1 MVGLNFESFHGCHI
15 AAHLSAGSIPR
26 TLLASP
32 RFKGKSEGER
42 LIPFID
48 QVIVKVDLTASR
60 ITADWDLD
68 Y

>member
-1 MVGLNFESFHGCHI
+1 MMCFKCKASREGEGES
-15 AAHLSAGSIPR
+15 
-26 TLLASP
+26 
-32 RFKGKSEGER
+32 KGER
-42 LIPFID
+42 LIPFIS